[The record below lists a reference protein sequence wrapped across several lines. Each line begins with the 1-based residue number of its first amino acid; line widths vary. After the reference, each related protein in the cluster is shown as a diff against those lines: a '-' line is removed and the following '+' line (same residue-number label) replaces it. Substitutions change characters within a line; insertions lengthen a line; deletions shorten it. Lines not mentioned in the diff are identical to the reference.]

1 MQDLNDMYLFAKV
14 VEQGGYTAAARA
26 LGMPVSRVSRRIAG
40 LENELG
46 VRLLHR
52 TTRRVSVTEVG
63 QTYYQHCAA
72 LVAEAAAAR
81 EAVDRTTSQPQ
92 GLIRFSCP
100 VPLLHSNIAAIV
112 ADYLEQHPKV
122 RIQIDATSRR
132 VDVVEEG
139 FDLALRVRTPPL
151 EDSELVVR
159 PLAANRMVLVAT
171 PDFFARQGEPRD
183 VHDLERLPTLSMMQ
197 AAERHVWR
205 FIDPE
210 GREVSVAHVPR
221 LSVDD
226 IGTLRSAALQGLGIA
241 CMPWSIVA
249 ADVEAGLLRVTLAG
263 YSPPEGIVQ
272 AVFPS
277 RRGLVPAVRGFLDAL
292 VAAYGRQ
299 SPAPS
304 RESAA

>member
-14 VEQGGYTAAARA
+14 VDYGGYTAASRA
-26 LGMPVSRVSRRIAG
+26 LGIPVSRISRRIAT
-40 LENELG
+40 LEDELG

-52 TTRRVSVTEVG
+52 TTRKISVTEIG
-63 QTYYQHCAA
+63 QTYYRHCAA

-100 VPLLHSNIAAIV
+100 VGLLQSNV
-112 ADYLEQHPKV
+112 ARVVSDYLERNPLV
-122 RIQIDATSRR
+122 RVQIDATSRR

-139 FDLALRVRTPPL
+139 LDLALRVRQPPF

-159 PLAANRMVLVAT
+159 PLAVTRVVAVAT
-171 PDFFARQGEPRD
+171 PEFFARHGHPRTVGD
-183 VHDLERLPTLSMMQ
+183 ISQLPTLSMVQ
-197 AAERHVWR
+197 TAEKHVWR
-205 FIDPE
+205 FKDPD
-210 GREVSVAHVPR
+210 GKEVSVAHVPR

-226 IGTLRSAALQGLGIA
+226 LNTLQTAALQGLGLA
-241 CMPWSIVA
+241 CLPWFMVA
-249 ADVEAGLLRVTLAG
+249 ADVEAGRLQVTLKQ
-263 YSPPEGIVQ
+263 YVLPEGVVQ

-292 VAAYGRQ
+292 VAAYEKQ
-299 SPAPS
+299 LPVPC
-304 RESAA
+304 

>member
-14 VEQGGYTAAARA
+14 VEHGGYTAASQA
-26 LGMPVSRVSRRIAG
+26 LGIPVSRISRRIAM
-40 LENELG
+40 LEEGLG
-46 VRLLHR
+46 VRLLNR
-52 TTRRVSVTEVG
+52 TTRKISVTEIG

-100 VPLLHSNIAAIV
+100 VGLLHSDIAAIV
-112 ADYLEQHPKV
+112 ADYLDQYPLV
-122 RIQIDATSRR
+122 RVQIDATSHR

-139 FDLALRVRTPPL
+139 FDLALRVRQPPF

-159 PLAANRMVLVAT
+159 PLATARMVLVAT
-171 PDFFARQGEPRD
+171 PDFFRKYGEPQD
-183 VHDLERLPTLSMMQ
+183 VGDLARLPTLSMVQ
-197 AAERHVWR
+197 AAEKHIWR
-205 FIDPE
+205 FAGPD
-210 GREVSVAHVPR
+210 GREVSVGHVPR

-226 IGTLRSAALQGLGIA
+226 LTTLRAATLQGLGLA
-241 CMPWSIVA
+241 CLPWYLVA
-249 ADVEAGLLRVTLAG
+249 ADVEGGQLRVTLPQ

-277 RRGLVPAVRGFLDAL
+277 RRGLVPAVRQFLDAL
-292 VAAYGRQ
+292 VAAYHKQ
-299 SPAPS
+299 APAPG
-304 RESAA
+304 

>member
-14 VEQGGYTAAARA
+14 VEHGGYTATARA
-26 LGMPVSRVSRRIAG
+26 LGIPVSRISRRIAA

-52 TTRRVSVTEVG
+52 TTRKISVTEIG

-72 LVAEAAAAR
+72 LAAEAAAAR
-81 EAVDRTTSQPQ
+81 EAVDRTTSKPQ

-100 VPLLHSNIAAIV
+100 VTLLHSDIGAIV
-112 ADYLEQHPKV
+112 ANYLEQYPQV
-122 RIQIDATSRR
+122 RVQIDATSRR

-159 PLAANRMVLVAT
+159 PLSSSRLVLVAT
-171 PDFFARQGEPRD
+171 PDFFARHGEPQDIR
-183 VHDLERLPTLSMMQ
+183 DLERLPTLSMMQ

-205 FIDPE
+205 FVGPD
-210 GREVSVAHVPR
+210 GAEVSVGHVPR

-226 IGTLRSAALQGLGIA
+226 LNTLRSTALQGLGIA
-241 CMPWSIVA
+241 CLPWSLVV
-249 ADVEAGLLRVTLAG
+249 ADVEAGLLHVTLAR

-292 VAAYGRQ
+292 VAAYSRQ
-299 SPAPS
+299 SPAPG
-304 RESAA
+304 